1 MIRPELWRRIFK
13 PYYKK
18 IFKAVHSNNRHV
30 LFHSDGY
37 TMDIVTDLIEIG
49 VDIFNPQFSGM
60 DLARLATIT
69 GGKMCILADI
79 DRQYILPEG
88 KPKEVKE
95 YVKCVFYLFARREGG
110 FIFRGWIIDK
120 DTPLENVE
128 TMYKAYEKYK
138 IPKKLIRR
146 KE

>member
-1 MIRPELWRRIFK
+1 MIRLGSP
-13 PYYKK
+13 
-18 IFKAVHSNNRHV
+18 
-30 LFHSDGY
+30 
-37 TMDIVTDLIEIG
+37 
-49 VDIFNPQFSGM
+49 IFNPQFSGM
-60 DLARLATIT
+60 DLAQLAEIT
-69 GGKMCILADI
+69 GRKMCILADI
-79 DRQYILPEG
+79 DRQYILPRG

-95 YVKCVFYLFARREGG
+95 YVKYVFHLFARREGG

-128 TMYKAYEKYK
+128 AMYEAYEKYK